1 MVRIDALFL
10 DEDKT
15 IGEEDQNAQKKA
27 GLASEKVLW
36 EKFREATA
44 KAGLWSDKMWDNQV
58 ICKSRASIGAT
69 F

>member
-44 KAGLWSDKMWDNQV
+44 KAGLWSDKM
-58 ICKSRASIGAT
+58 
-69 F
+69 